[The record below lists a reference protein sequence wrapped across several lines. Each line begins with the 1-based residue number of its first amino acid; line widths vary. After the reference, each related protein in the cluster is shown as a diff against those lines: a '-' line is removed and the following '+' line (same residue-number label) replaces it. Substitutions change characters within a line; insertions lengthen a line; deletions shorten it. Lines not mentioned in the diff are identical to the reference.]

1 MKKIMTVTAM
11 LVFAISMFAKDI
23 KTVVFTTLPQMH
35 CENCENKIK
44 GNLRFE
50 KGIKQITT
58 SVPDQKVTIEYD
70 ADKTTPEN
78 IAKGFAK
85 IGYEATV
92 VTGEAKKKG
101 CSGCS
106 KKADATK
113 GNCCKKN
120 GEKKE
125 GSCSEK
131 AEAVKGNCCK
141 KNGEKKE
148 GSCSE
153 KAEAVKGNCCKKDGE
168 KKEGNCCKKA
178 EVKKEGCGGCSKKAE
193 AVKGNCSTK

>member
-1 MKKIMTVTAM
+1 MKKIMTVTVM

-113 GNCCKKN
+113 GSCCKKN
-120 GEKKE
+120 GEKKA

-131 AEAVKGNCCK
+131 AEVKKEGCGGCSKKADATKGNCCK
-141 KNGEKKE
+141 KN
-148 GSCSE
+148 
-153 KAEAVKGNCCKKDGE
+153 GE

>member
-85 IGYEATV
+85 IGYKATV

-113 GNCCKKN
+113 GSCCKKN
-120 GEKKE
+120 GEKKA
-125 GSCSEK
+125 GSCSE
-131 AEAVKGNCCK
+131 
-141 KNGEKKE
+141 
-148 GSCSE
+148 
-153 KAEAVKGNCCKKDGE
+153 
-168 KKEGNCCKKA
+168 KA
-178 EVKKEGCGGCSKKAE
+178 EVKKEGCGGCSKKAD
-193 AVKGNCSTK
+193 ATKGNCCKKNSEKKEGNCCKKNGEKKAGSCSKKAEVKKEDCGDCS